1 MQRVFK
7 NTKTIRAI
15 GPIGSERLWEI
26 RTKFLFLT
34 NNPRRVSLLDV
45 FAVPKDFARVVHILR
60 FRTSTIFQAE
70 EERDR
75 RCMIVSPEPTHSS
88 ATLAAGRVR
97 RGSTP
102 RPIPPA
108 VPSDD
113 STVLDARAGF
123 RAGPRSIARADTT
136 SPCSI

>member
-45 FAVPKDFARVVHILR
+45 LRSRRILHAL
-60 FRTSTIFQAE
+60 FIFYAFEPSTIFQAE

-88 ATLAAGRVR
+88 ATSAAGRVR
-97 RGSTP
+97 RGTTP